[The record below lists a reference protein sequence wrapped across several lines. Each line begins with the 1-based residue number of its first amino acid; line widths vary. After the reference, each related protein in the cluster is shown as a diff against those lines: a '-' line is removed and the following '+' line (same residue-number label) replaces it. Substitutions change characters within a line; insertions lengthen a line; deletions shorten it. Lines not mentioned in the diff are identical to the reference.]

1 MLLAGS
7 DQMSW
12 FSWNSP
18 GLHLLSQC
26 PIQIVYPFALK
37 SDPVCNNLYVT
48 LVLSDL
54 IKSTCS

>member
-1 MLLAGS
+1 MLLVGS
-7 DQMSW
+7 DQVSW

-26 PIQIVYPFALK
+26 PIQIVYPFTLK
-37 SDPVCNNLYVT
+37 SDPVWKKLYVT

-54 IKSTCS
+54 IKSTSS